1 MMKRTALIP
10 FLSAALL
17 SFVAAV
23 CAQTTTE
30 GPITITTNGIRPMM
44 EVCDKIS
51 DLFSWRV
58 SFEDGPVS
66 GPDELTTY
74 VQPNGRPRLIMRSRP
89 VSFELPAMGN
99 ETVEAYRAKVMN
111 TVIHAYAASGNR
123 VTFSYTDDGE
133 HIHVFPSAVAGVDG
147 KVRTTGSILSTKV
160 NVPPGTYTVGDLVSA
175 ILSQVATVAGTPIE
189 LATVPPNLF
198 AFQKLTEEVNDKP
211 AAEALDWIFEEIN
224 NPRYAA
230 GVPPLRFRWVLTYV
244 PDYGP
249 IYFFNLSGVEPEL
262 DNATV
267 ADLRQH
273 KGVQTRK
280 HYGSTFGVDV
290 GLDKQH

>member
-1 MMKRTALIP
+1 MVKRTDLIP

-17 SFVAAV
+17 SFNAPV

-30 GPITITTNGIRPMM
+30 GPITITTSGIRPMM

-58 SFEDGPVS
+58 SFEDAPAS
-66 GPDELTTY
+66 GPDELTTEAA
-74 VQPNGRPRLIMRSRP
+74 PNGRSRLVMRARP

-123 VTFSYTDDGE
+123 AAFQYTDDGE

-147 KVRTTGSILSTKV
+147 KVRTADSILSTKV
-160 NVPPGTYTVGDLVSA
+160 NVPGGTYTVGELVSA

-230 GVPPLRFRWVLTYV
+230 GFPPLRFRWVLTYV

-262 DNATV
+262 DNATI
-267 ADLRQH
+267 ADLSQH

-280 HYGSTFGVDV
+280 HYASTIGPDV
-290 GLDKQH
+290 GSDK

>member
-10 FLSAALL
+10 FLSAAALL
-17 SFVAAV
+17 LFDAGL
-23 CAQTTTE
+23 CAQTAEE
-30 GPITITTNGIRPMM
+30 GPIVITAQRSKPMKDI
-44 EVCDKIS
+44 CDQLS
-51 DLFSWRV
+51 DLFHWRV
-58 SFEDGPVS
+58 TYEDAPVLNP
-66 GPDELTTY
+66 GELTTEAA
-74 VQPNGRPRLIMRSRP
+74 PNGRSRLVMRARP

-123 VTFSYTDDGE
+123 AAFQYTDDGE

-147 KVRTTGSILSTKV
+147 KVRTADSILSTKV
-160 NVPPGTYTVGDLVSA
+160 NVPGGTYTVGELVSA

-230 GVPPLRFRWVLTYV
+230 GFPPLRFRWVLTYV

-262 DNATV
+262 DNATI
-267 ADLRQH
+267 ADLSQH

-280 HYGSTFGVDV
+280 HYASTIGPDV
-290 GLDKQH
+290 GSDK